1 MKWSHVVVVMEV
13 VPCGCGDEMVL
24 CGCGDEMVIC
34 GCADE
39 MVICGC
45 GGGNGHMCLLWLK

>member
-1 MKWSHVVVVMEV
+1 MVVVMKWSHVVVVMEV
-13 VPCGCGDEMVL
+13 VP